1 MAAPR
6 KSAKPNGRQAASER
20 TRLQLSPLSEKAKRF
35 KVAAAQLGFSETELF
50 EELIDRVFPS
60 LHVQN
65 LSKSPIFGGMA
76 AGQGSGSDLA
86 DESTAAAP
94 VVRIQ
99 ATTNRIDAIGRRASA
114 PLDTVL
120 AEYSTEQP

>member
-1 MAAPR
+1 MAANR
-6 KSAKPNGRQAASER
+6 KTAKPNSRPTASER
-20 TRLQLSPLSEKAKRF
+20 VRLQVSPLAEKAKRF

-76 AGQGSGSDLA
+76 SGQGSGSDLA
-86 DESTAAAP
+86 DESTAAAS
-94 VVRIQ
+94 VVKIS
-99 ATTNRIDAIGRRASA
+99 TVTNRIDAIGRRSTS
-114 PLDTVL
+114 PLDSAIADYTNDQ
-120 AEYSTEQP
+120 T

>member
-1 MAAPR
+1 
-6 KSAKPNGRQAASER
+6 KPNGRQTAPER
-20 TRLQLSPLSEKAKRF
+20 VRLQISPLAEKAKRF

-76 AGQGSGSDLA
+76 TGQGSGSDLA
-86 DESTAAAP
+86 DESTPAASS
-94 VVRIQ
+94 VRIPNL
-99 ATTNRIDAIGRRASA
+99 TNRIADIARRSTAPVDQSIDDLASEPA
-114 PLDTVL
+114 
-120 AEYSTEQP
+120 